1 MGGGKVS
8 NLNLKKKYVYDT
20 SDSTNYKLAFKKLK
34 EIAGLQNGIFSYLF
48 YGVFLEEYTSFSIL
62 PPNFLEYCSFSRTS
76 GLGGKES
83 TFKLQGAS
91 W

>member
-1 MGGGKVS
+1 MVTYI
-8 NLNLKKKYVYDT
+8 KKKYVYDT

-62 PPNFLEYCSFSRTS
+62 PPNFFEYCSFSRTS
-76 GLGGKES
+76 GRERIDFQITRSILVI
-83 TFKLQGAS
+83 
-91 W
+91 